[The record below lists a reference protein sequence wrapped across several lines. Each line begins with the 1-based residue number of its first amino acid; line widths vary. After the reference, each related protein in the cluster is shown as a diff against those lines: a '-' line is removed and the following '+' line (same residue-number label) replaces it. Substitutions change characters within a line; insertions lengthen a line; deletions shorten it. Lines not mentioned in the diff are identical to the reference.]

1 MSKKIIR
8 LKAKKSNHNI
18 LRKKILVPLL
28 ISAVFIGAGLG
39 LYHVAT
45 FQAPVKLDDNVY
57 GEFEA
62 IDISKD
68 QYETMIKEKKSFAVL
83 VDSPTCVRSKK
94 IEQMMN
100 NMDEKY
106 HFKYYRMMW
115 ADVKQTSLFNYVK
128 FLPSL
133 AVINKGHVR
142 AWLKADKD
150 EDKPY
155 FSSQKDLQQW
165 LEINIYYQWN

>member
-1 MSKKIIR
+1 MSKRVTKVKEKKKESNFLSKKILI
-8 LKAKKSNHNI
+8 
-18 LRKKILVPLL
+18 PLL
-28 ISAVFIGAGLG
+28 ISAACVGVGLG
-39 LYHVAT
+39 LYHVVS
-45 FQAPVKLDDNVY
+45 FQTPTKLDDNVY
-57 GEFEA
+57 GEIKA

-68 QYETMIKEKKSFAVL
+68 EYESMIKERRSFAVL

-100 NMDEKY
+100 NMDKKY

-115 ADVKQTSLFNYVK
+115 SDVKQTSLFDYVK

-133 AVINKGHVR
+133 AVINKGQVK

-165 LEINIYYQWN
+165 LETNVDYQWN